1 VWRAPHN
8 DEQRRWSAKGAVY
21 EFHYL
26 RSTTLMP
33 RQLIFEWAREAAPA
47 FDNFLVG
54 SNGEVVTHLRALA
67 AGKLVDTSVLVW
79 GAPGSGKS
87 HLLAAVLAQA
97 RAGGRPAFAVD
108 AEMEQP
114 VSVVAGAL
122 YAIDDVDEL
131 SEAAQG
137 RLFTLYN
144 ASRDGQ
150 AQLLLSARVPS
161 ARAPLRDD
169 LRTRVG
175 WGLVLELKPLTDADK
190 PAALAAYAR
199 EQGFR
204 LTNEVIDFL
213 LTRGRRDMGAL
224 LSMLRALDR
233 YSLSTKRPVTIPLVK
248 ELLQPDLLHAG
259 DDGAAGRR

>member
-1 VWRAPHN
+1 VP
-8 DEQRRWSAKGAVY
+8 Q
-21 EFHYL
+21 
-26 RSTTLMP
+26 
-33 RQLIFEWAREAAPA
+33 QLILEWAREAAPA

-54 SNGEVVTHLRALA
+54 SNGEVVAHLRALA
-67 AGKLVDTSVLVW
+67 AGELKDTSVLVW

-97 RAGGRPAFAVD
+97 RAANRMAIAVD
-108 AEMEQP
+108 IEKEQSA
-114 VSVVAGAL
+114 SVAADAL
-122 YAIDDVDEL
+122 YALDDVDTL
-131 SEAAQG
+131 AATAQG

-144 ASRDGQ
+144 ACRDGG
-150 AQLLLSARVPS
+150 AQLLLTARVPS
-161 ARAPLRDD
+161 AQAPLRDD

-199 EQGFR
+199 EQGFH

-224 LSMLRALDR
+224 LSTLRALDR
-233 YSLSTKRPVTIPLVK
+233 YSLSTKGPVTIPLVK
-248 ELLQPDLLHAG
+248 ELLQPDLLQSADNG
-259 DDGAAGRR
+259 VANRR

>member
-1 VWRAPHN
+1 MA
-8 DEQRRWSAKGAVY
+8 Q
-21 EFHYL
+21 
-26 RSTTLMP
+26 
-33 RQLIFEWAREAAPA
+33 QLILEWAREVAPA

-54 SNGEVVTHLRALA
+54 SNGEVVAHLRALA
-67 AGKLVDTSVLVW
+67 AGELKDTSVLVW

-97 RAGGRPAFAVD
+97 RAGNRRAATVRI
-108 AEMEQP
+108 EEEQP
-114 VSVVAGAL
+114 ANVAAGAL
-122 YAIDDVDEL
+122 YVIDDVDTL
-131 SEAAQG
+131 SAMAQG

-144 ASRDGQ
+144 ACRDGG
-150 AQLLLSARVPS
+150 AQLLLTARVPS
-161 ARAPLRDD
+161 AQAPLRDD

-199 EQGFR
+199 EQGFH

-224 LSMLRALDR
+224 LSTLRALDR

-248 ELLQPDLLHAG
+248 ELLQPDLLQSADNG
-259 DDGAAGRR
+259 ITNRR

>member
-1 VWRAPHN
+1 
-8 DEQRRWSAKGAVY
+8 
-21 EFHYL
+21 
-26 RSTTLMP
+26 MP
-33 RQLIFEWAREAAPA
+33 QQLILEWAREAAPA

-54 SNGEVVTHLRALA
+54 SNGEVVAHLRALA
-67 AGKLVDTSVLVW
+67 AGELKDTSVLAW

-97 RAGGRPAFAVD
+97 RAASRMAIAVD
-108 AEMEQP
+108 IEKEQP
-114 VSVVAGAL
+114 ASVAAGAL
-122 YAIDDVDEL
+122 YALDDIDTL
-131 SEAAQG
+131 SAAAQG

-144 ASRDGQ
+144 ICREGG
-150 AQLLLSARVPS
+150 AQLLLTARVPP
-161 ARAPLRDD
+161 AQAPLRDD

-199 EQGFR
+199 ERGFH
-204 LTNEVIDFL
+204 LNNEVIDFL

-224 LSMLRALDR
+224 LSTLRALDR

-248 ELLQPDLLHAG
+248 ELLQPDLLQSADNG
-259 DDGAAGRR
+259 IANTR

>member
-1 VWRAPHN
+1 MA
-8 DEQRRWSAKGAVY
+8 E
-21 EFHYL
+21 
-26 RSTTLMP
+26 
-33 RQLIFEWAREAAPA
+33 QLILEWAREAAPA

-54 SNGEVVTHLRALA
+54 SNGEVVAHLRALA
-67 AGKLVDTSVLVW
+67 VGELKDTSVLIW

-87 HLLAAVLAQA
+87 HLLAAVLGEA
-97 RAGGRPAFAVD
+97 RAGNRPATTVPIEDETPATV
-108 AEMEQP
+108 A
-114 VSVVAGAL
+114 AGAL
-122 YAIDDVDEL
+122 YAIDDVDAL
-131 SEAAQG
+131 SAAAQG

-144 ASRDGQ
+144 ACRDGG
-150 AQLLLSARVPS
+150 AQLLLTARVPS
-161 ARAPLRDD
+161 AQAPLRDD

-199 EQGFR
+199 EQGFH

-224 LSMLRALDR
+224 LSTLRALDR

-248 ELLQPDLLHAG
+248 ELLQPDLLQSPDNG
-259 DDGAAGRR
+259 TTSRR

>member
-1 VWRAPHN
+1 
-8 DEQRRWSAKGAVY
+8 
-21 EFHYL
+21 
-26 RSTTLMP
+26 MP
-33 RQLIFEWAREAAPA
+33 QQLILEWAREVAPA

-54 SNGEVVTHLRALA
+54 SNGEVIAHLRALA
-67 AGKLVDTSVLVW
+67 AGELEETSVLVW

-87 HLLAAVLAQA
+87 HVLAAVLEAA
-97 RAGGRPAFAVD
+97 RAGNRLAATVRIED
-108 AEMEQP
+108 EQP
-114 VSVVAGAL
+114 ANVAAGAL
-122 YAIDDVDEL
+122 YAIDDVDTL
-131 SEAAQG
+131 SATGQG

-144 ASRDGQ
+144 ACRDAG
-150 AQLLLSARVPS
+150 AQLLLTARVPS
-161 ARAPLRDD
+161 AQAPLRDD

-199 EQGFR
+199 EQGFP

-224 LSMLRALDR
+224 LSTLRALDR

-248 ELLQPDLLHAG
+248 ELLQPDLLQSADNGITNRH
-259 DDGAAGRR
+259 